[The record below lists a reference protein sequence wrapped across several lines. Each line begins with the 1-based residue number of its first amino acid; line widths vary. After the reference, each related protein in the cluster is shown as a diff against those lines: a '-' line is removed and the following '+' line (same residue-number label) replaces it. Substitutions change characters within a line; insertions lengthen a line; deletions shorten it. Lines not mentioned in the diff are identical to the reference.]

1 MSNYRIEFVLK
12 DGGICYIYK
21 DQIDYWQKLY
31 PNINVNQEILSLSDA
46 MYENNTK
53 RVTSK
58 SINKCIN
65 RYLCKCNASL

>member
-1 MSNYRIEFVLK
+1 MNNYRIEFILK
-12 DGGICYIYK
+12 DGGLYYIFK

-31 PNINVNQEILSLSDA
+31 PNINVNEEILNLSDA
-46 MYENNTK
+46 MYENNIK

-65 RYLCKCNASL
+65 RYLCKCNAS